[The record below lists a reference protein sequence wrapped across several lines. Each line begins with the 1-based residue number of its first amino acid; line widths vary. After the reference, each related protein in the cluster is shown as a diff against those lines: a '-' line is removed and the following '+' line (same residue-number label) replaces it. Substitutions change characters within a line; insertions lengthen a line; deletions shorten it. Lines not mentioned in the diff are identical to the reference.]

1 MRDEHIGKNSYYAKK
16 ETKRYKLAKSNF
28 TNFISQL
35 QEKKI
40 KVVLIK
46 DTPLM
51 KTNTPISTCVLQERF
66 LKWNSCD
73 VSKIQDDLTRA
84 EQEKL
89 FIFIQNNFENVYIW
103 DPRENML
110 NDQSNYSYKSDE
122 GIARMAD
129 QHHITENYS
138 LQTYSEFKDF
148 LIKEKIIKFN

>member
-1 MRDEHIGKNSYYAKK
+1 MNISGKILIMQKN
-16 ETKRYKLAKSNF
+16 ETKRYQLAKSNF
-28 TNFISQL
+28 TNFVSQL

-89 FIFIQNNFENVYIW
+89 FIFIPVFEKSFNNV
-103 DPRENML
+103 L
-110 NDQSNYSYKSDE
+110 
-122 GIARMAD
+122 
-129 QHHITENYS
+129 
-138 LQTYSEFKDF
+138 SEEFILLF
-148 LIKEKIIKFN
+148 IFPTIS